1 MPILT
6 TESELLP
13 GSGPYLA
20 RVVNNLDPDFMG
32 GLEVLLFEGTT
43 GDSNT
48 QDSTVTVKYLPSFWG
63 TTSIAY
69 EGNNSADF
77 NDVQKSYGMW
87 AVPPDVGTIVMC
99 FFVGGDRNSG
109 YWMGVVPDR
118 YQNHMVPSLAASK
131 QVAMTPEQERKYGT
145 KYLPVGEYSKK
156 NRTPQGQG
164 PSQIASFNKPV
175 HPFADRLLSQG
186 LLLDDIR
193 GVTSSSA
200 RREHPSGVFGISTP
214 GPVDT
219 SPNAKQGKIGYK
231 TKVNAYVSRLGGH
244 QLVMDDGDPRG
255 LNELFRIR
263 TRTGHQILLHNS
275 SDLIYIANAAGT
287 AWIELTAQGKIDI
300 YAADS
305 VSIHAEND
313 FNLRADRDFNIEA
326 GRDFNIG
333 VGGNL
338 KTQVAGNYSVDGS
351 RDAQFAFDGTFN
363 LKTSTIAIGA
373 TNTLDFSV
381 GGDAR
386 VVTGSFGISTS
397 AFNLKGTSL
406 TFEGSGTVGIKAA
419 DLKMSA
425 TATAGLKGDTSLTL
439 SSAGVLNLNGPPAPT
454 APSALATAISIPPVE
469 PSPLPLYE
477 LPNRQLEEGW
487 SDGKFYKAENI
498 VSIMKRVPTHEPWDQ
513 HENINPT
520 QFTAANTD
528 LEVDNRGKG
537 LPGKNPNVS
546 YSRAPAVG
554 TPPTPSG
561 NVEEDNVAA
570 FLWMIRNCEGTA
582 RADGYQMHFGP
593 KGCDTFNIIDA
604 VFPEGDPTLACAGK
618 TQYYKKPNPSY
629 QYANHPCLGPNKISP
644 WTYPT
649 KAGSITSSAAG
660 AYQFLSKTWADCAK
674 ALSLTDFSPRSQDLG
689 CIFLLKQARALDDIK
704 KGNFTAAISKT
715 KRIWA
720 SLPGDVYGQGGKT
733 LPQALAFYKQ
743 GGGTAVA

>member
-63 TTSIAY
+63 TTSIAH

-87 AVPPDVGTIVMC
+87 AVPPDIGTIVMC

-131 QVAMTPEQERKYGT
+131 QTAMTPEQERKYGT

-164 PSQIASFNKPV
+164 PSQVASFNKPV

-214 GPVDT
+214 GPVDQN
-219 SPNAKQGKIGYK
+219 SPPKQIGYK
-231 TKVNAYVSRLGGH
+231 TKVSAYVSRLGGH
-244 QLVMDDGDPRG
+244 QLVMDDGDTKG

-338 KTQVAGNYSVDGS
+338 KTQVAGIYSVDGS
-351 RDAQFAFDGTFN
+351 RDAQLAFDGTFN

-381 GGDAR
+381 AGDAR
-386 VVTGSFGISTS
+386 IVTGSLGISTS
-397 AFNLKGTSL
+397 AFDLKGTDL
-406 TFEGSGTVGIKAA
+406 KFEGSGIISINAG

-425 TATAGLKGDTSLTL
+425 SKTAGLKGDTSLTL

-454 APSALATAISIPPVE
+454 APNATPAAIAIPPKE
-469 PSPLPLYE
+469 PEPLPLYS
-477 LPNRQLEEGW
+477 LPNRALEEGW
-487 SDGKFYKAENI
+487 SDGKFYKSEDI
-498 VSIMKRVPTHEPWDQ
+498 ISIMKRVPTHEPWDQ

-537 LPGKNPNVS
+537 LPGKNPSVT

-561 NVEEDNVAA
+561 NVEEDNIAA
-570 FLWMIRNCEGTA
+570 FLWMLRNCEGTA
-582 RADGYQMHFGP
+582 GP
-593 KGCDTFNIIDA
+593 KGYQTRFGPVGDNLFDID
-604 VFPEGDPTLACAGK
+604 DPKSNA
-618 TQYYKKPNPSY
+618 Y
-629 QYANHPCLGPNKISP
+629 QFKDHPRKAY
-644 WTYPT
+644 TYPT
-649 KAGSITSSAAG
+649 KAGSITSTAAG
-660 AYQFLSKTWADCAK
+660 AYQFLSKTWDGCAK
-674 ALSLTDFSPRSQDLG
+674 ALVLPDFTPRSQDLA
-689 CIFLLKQARALDDIK
+689 CIHLLKQARALDDIK
-704 KGNFTAAISKT
+704 KGNFTSAINKT

-720 SLPGDVYGQGGKT
+720 SLPGDVYGQGGKS